1 MFFSSRFRMTSPIES
16 HSACFSGYSAGKE
29 EDPGRVIPMASAAE
43 AIVLAVYIFTTQI
56 DTVSPAR

>member
-1 MFFSSRFRMTSPIES
+1 MTSPIES

-43 AIVLAVYIFTTQI
+43 AIVLAVYIFTAQI